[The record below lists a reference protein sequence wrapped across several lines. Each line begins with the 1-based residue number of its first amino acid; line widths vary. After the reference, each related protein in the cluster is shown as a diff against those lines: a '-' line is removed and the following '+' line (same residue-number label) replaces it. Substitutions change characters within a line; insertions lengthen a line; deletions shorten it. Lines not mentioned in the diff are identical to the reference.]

1 MSIATAP
8 SRSILATERELADPL
23 RMLSELLHVRVITVK
38 IPKTHPRHVATFAN
52 QTAQYARTTFRRL
65 VKQETSPAIS

>member
-1 MSIATAP
+1 
-8 SRSILATERELADPL
+8 
-23 RMLSELLHVRVITVK
+23 MLSELLHVRVITVK